1 MAHFYLVDPA
11 TVLAV
16 GAFVILDGAEGR
28 HAATVSRIRVGEA
41 LRVGN
46 GQGDIGVGSVTST
59 GKDCLTLRIDH
70 LEVGT
75 RHSPELVLIQAL
87 AKTDRDERAVEM
99 ATELGVD
106 RVIPWMAERS
116 ISRWDESKAEKGR
129 QKWQAIAREA
139 SKQSI
144 RAYVPAI
151 DPVCS
156 TVSMLSDFSPAQLLV
171 LDPTGDVSLSAAVLD
186 TSIVAMVVGPEG
198 GIAEAELARFRAAGA
213 QIVTMGANVLR
224 TSTAGPAAIA
234 VLNARLGRL

>member
-1 MAHFYLVDPA
+1 MAHFYLVDPM
-11 TVLAV
+11 TELVV
-16 GAFVILDGAEGR
+16 GGFVTLDGAEGR
-28 HAATVSRIRVGEA
+28 HAATVSRIRVGEE
-41 LRVGN
+41 LKVGN
-46 GQGDIGVGSVTST
+46 GQGAIGVGPVTST
-59 GKDCLTLRIDH
+59 GKDSLTVRIDH
-70 LEVGT
+70 VEVGT
-75 RHSPELVLIQAL
+75 KQSPELVLIQAL

-106 RVIPWMAERS
+106 RVLPWMAERS

-144 RAYVPAI
+144 RAFVPEVE
-151 DPVCS
+151 PVS
-156 TVSMLSDFSPAQLLV
+156 SVVGMLSFFAPTQLLV
-171 LDPTGDVSLSAAVLD
+171 LDPTGDISLSAAVLD
-186 TSIVAMVVGPEG
+186 TAVVAMVVGPEG
-198 GIAEAELARFRAAGA
+198 GITEPELAQFRAAGA